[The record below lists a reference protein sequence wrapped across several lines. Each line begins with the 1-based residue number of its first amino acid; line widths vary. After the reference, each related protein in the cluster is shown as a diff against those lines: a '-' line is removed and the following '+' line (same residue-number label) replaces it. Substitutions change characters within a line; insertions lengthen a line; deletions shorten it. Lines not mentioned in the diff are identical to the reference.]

1 MKILRVFGVVVGIHL
16 FALML
21 IFANPGCSSTSKPA
35 PKPAE
40 TALAPAPV
48 APVVTVPVGGVADA
62 SSISAA
68 PIGFDPTALA
78 VAGVRYSPTRPGTP
92 AASAIVAAPVADVT
106 PATTYPVAK
115 GDSLW
120 TIAKK
125 NQLTVGELAAANN
138 LKPASTLRLGQ
149 KLIIPGK
156 APVSGGAVTAQPSAA
171 SIVPMATPANGVTP
185 ADAAKAKGEP
195 TSHTVKMGESLGTIA
210 RKYGVR
216 QGDIA
221 VANNITDP
229 QRITAG
235 QILSIPGGQAS
246 SGGGKAKAAAKP
258 ADPVAKPAEPARS
271 YFVVPPVEQDLDAG
285 LKPVPVTEVPVIR
298 VDDPAA
304 PAPKPAP

>member
-1 MKILRVFGVVVGIHL
+1 MKIIRVFGVVVGIHL

-40 TALAPAPV
+40 TASAPAPA
-48 APVVTVPVGGVADA
+48 APVVSVPIAGAADA

-68 PIGFDPTALA
+68 PIGFDPTAPA
-78 VAGVRYSPTRPGTP
+78 VAGVRFSPTRPGTP

-156 APVSGGAVTAQPSAA
+156 APASGGAGTAQAAAA
-171 SIVPMATPANGVTP
+171 SIVPTATPANGATP
-185 ADAAKAKGEP
+185 ADAGKAKGESI
-195 TSHTVKMGESLGTIA
+195 SHTVKMGESLGTIA

-229 QRITAG
+229 QKITAG
-235 QILSIPGGQAS
+235 QILSIPGWQTPVA
-246 SGGGKAKAAAKP
+246 KAKAAAKP
-258 ADPVAKPAEPARS
+258 ADPVVKPAEPARS
-271 YFVVPPVEQDLDAG
+271 YFVVPPVEQDLDSG

>member
-1 MKILRVFGVVVGIHL
+1 MKIIRVFGVVVGIHL

-40 TALAPAPV
+40 TASAPAPS
-48 APVVTVPVGGVADA
+48 APVVSVPLAGAADA

-68 PIGFDPTALA
+68 PIGFDPAAPA

-106 PATTYPVAK
+106 PATTYLVAK

-125 NQLTVGELAAANN
+125 NQLTVAELAAANN

-149 KLIIPGK
+149 KMIIPGK
-156 APVSGGAVTAQPSAA
+156 APVSGGAGTAQPPAA
-171 SIVPMATPANGVTP
+171 SIVPTATPANGATP
-185 ADAAKAKGEP
+185 ADAGKAKGESI
-195 TSHTVKMGESLGTIA
+195 SHTVKMGESLGTIA

-229 QRITAG
+229 QKITAG
-235 QILSIPGGQAS
+235 QILSIPGWQTPVA
-246 SGGGKAKAAAKP
+246 KAKAAAKP

-271 YFVVPPVEQDLDAG
+271 YFVVPPVEQDLDSG

>member
-1 MKILRVFGVVVGIHL
+1 
-16 FALML
+16 
-21 IFANPGCSSTSKPA
+21 
-35 PKPAE
+35 
-40 TALAPAPV
+40 
-48 APVVTVPVGGVADA
+48 VVTVPLAGAADA

-68 PIGFDPTALA
+68 PIGFDPAAPA

-106 PATTYPVAK
+106 PATTYLVAK

-125 NQLTVGELAAANN
+125 NQLTVAELAAANN

-156 APVSGGAVTAQPSAA
+156 APVSGGAGTAQSPAA
-171 SIVPMATPANGVTP
+171 STVPMATPANGATP
-185 ADAAKAKGEP
+185 ADAPKAKGESI
-195 TSHTVKMGESLGTIA
+195 SHTVKMGESLGTIA

-229 QRITAG
+229 QKITAG
-235 QILSIPGGQAS
+235 QILSIPGWQTPV
-246 SGGGKAKAAAKP
+246 GKAKAAAKP
-258 ADPVAKPAEPARS
+258 GDPVAKPAEPARS
-271 YFVVPPVEQDLDAG
+271 YFVVPPVEQDLDSG

>member
-1 MKILRVFGVVVGIHL
+1 MKIIRVFGVVVGIHL

-40 TALAPAPV
+40 TASAPAPS
-48 APVVTVPVGGVADA
+48 APVVTVPLGGAAEA

-68 PIGFDPTALA
+68 PIGFDPTAPA

-92 AASAIVAAPVADVT
+92 AASAIVAAPVADVI
-106 PATTYPVAK
+106 PATTYLVAK

-156 APVSGGAVTAQPSAA
+156 APVSGGAAATQPPAA
-171 SIVPMATPANGVTP
+171 STSPMATSAIGAPP
-185 ADAAKAKGEP
+185 PDAAKAKGESI
-195 TSHTVKMGESLGTIA
+195 SHTVKMGESLGTIA

-229 QRITAG
+229 QKITAG
-235 QILSIPGGQAS
+235 QILSIPGWQAPA
-246 SGGGKAKAAAKP
+246 GKAKAAAKP
-258 ADPVAKPAEPARS
+258 ADPAAKPAEPARS
-271 YFVVPPVEQDLDAG
+271 FFVVPPVEQDLDSG
-285 LKPVPVTEVPVIR
+285 LKPVPSTEVPVIR

-304 PAPKPAP
+304 PAPKLAP

>member
-1 MKILRVFGVVVGIHL
+1 MKIIRVFGVVVGIHL

-40 TALAPAPV
+40 TASAPAPS
-48 APVVTVPVGGVADA
+48 APVVTVPLAGAADA

-68 PIGFDPTALA
+68 PIGFDPAAPA

-106 PATTYPVAK
+106 PATTYLVAK

-125 NQLTVGELAAANN
+125 NQLTVAELAAANN

-156 APVSGGAVTAQPSAA
+156 ALVSGGAGTAQSPAA
-171 SIVPMATPANGVTP
+171 STVPMATPANGATP
-185 ADAAKAKGEP
+185 ADAPKAKGESI
-195 TSHTVKMGESLGTIA
+195 SHTVKMGESLGTIA

-229 QRITAG
+229 QKITAG
-235 QILSIPGGQAS
+235 QILSIPGWQTPVA
-246 SGGGKAKAAAKP
+246 KAKAAAKP

-271 YFVVPPVEQDLDAG
+271 YFVVPPVEQDLDSG

>member
-1 MKILRVFGVVVGIHL
+1 MKIIRVFGVVVGIHL

-40 TALAPAPV
+40 TASAPAPS
-48 APVVTVPVGGVADA
+48 APVVTGPLVGAADA

-68 PIGFDPTALA
+68 PIGFDPAAPA

-106 PATTYPVAK
+106 PATTYLVAK

-125 NQLTVGELAAANN
+125 NQLTVAELAAANN

-156 APVSGGAVTAQPSAA
+156 APVSGGAGTAQSPAA
-171 SIVPMATPANGVTP
+171 STVPMATPANGATP
-185 ADAAKAKGEP
+185 ADAPKTKGESI
-195 TSHTVKMGESLGTIA
+195 SHTVKMGESLGTIA

-229 QRITAG
+229 QKITAG
-235 QILSIPGGQAS
+235 QILSIPGWQTPV
-246 SGGGKAKAAAKP
+246 GKAKAAAKP
-258 ADPVAKPAEPARS
+258 GDPVAKPAEPARS
-271 YFVVPPVEQDLDAG
+271 YFVVPPVEQDLDSG

>member
-1 MKILRVFGVVVGIHL
+1 MKIIRVFGVVVGIHL

-35 PKPAE
+35 PQPPE
-40 TALAPAPV
+40 TAAAPAPS
-48 APVVTVPVGGVADA
+48 APVVTVPRGGA
-62 SSISAA
+62 SEPSALSAA
-68 PIGFDPTALA
+68 PITFDPTAPA
-78 VAGVRYSPTRPGTP
+78 VSGVRYSPTRPGTP

-106 PATTYPVAK
+106 PATTYAVGK

-125 NQLTVGELAAANN
+125 NHLTVSELAAANN

-156 APVSGGAVTAQPSAA
+156 APATGAAGTAGAALPPSPAA
-171 SIVPMATPANGVTP
+171 MAPAAAPTGTNSPATPA
-185 ADAAKAKGEP
+185 KAPGESI
-195 TSHTVKMGESLGTIA
+195 SHTVKMGESLGTIA

-229 QRITAG
+229 QKITAG
-235 QILSIPGGQAS
+235 QILTIPGWQAPAGQ
-246 SGGGKAKAAAKP
+246 AKAAAKP
-258 ADPVAKPAEPARS
+258 GEPARTF
-271 YFVVPPVEQDLDAG
+271 FVVPPVEQDLDAG
-285 LKPVPVTEVPVIR
+285 LKAVPAADVPIIR
-298 VDDPAA
+298 VDEVPA
-304 PAPKPAP
+304 PAPQKAP

>member
-1 MKILRVFGVVVGIHL
+1 MKIIRVFGVVVGIHL

-40 TALAPAPV
+40 TASAPAPS
-48 APVVTVPVGGVADA
+48 APLVTVPLAGAADA

-68 PIGFDPTALA
+68 PIGFDPAAPA

-106 PATTYPVAK
+106 PATTYLVAK

-125 NQLTVGELAAANN
+125 NQLTVAELAAANN

-156 APVSGGAVTAQPSAA
+156 APVSGGAGTAQSPAA
-171 SIVPMATPANGVTP
+171 STVPMATPANGATP
-185 ADAAKAKGEP
+185 ADAPKTKGESI
-195 TSHTVKMGESLGTIA
+195 SHTVKMGESLGTIA

-229 QRITAG
+229 QKITAG
-235 QILSIPGGQAS
+235 QILSIPGWQTPV
-246 SGGGKAKAAAKP
+246 GKAKAAAKP
-258 ADPVAKPAEPARS
+258 GDPVAKPAEPARS
-271 YFVVPPVEQDLDAG
+271 YFVVPPVEQDLDSG

>member
-1 MKILRVFGVVVGIHL
+1 MKIIRVFGVVVGIHL

-40 TALAPAPV
+40 TASAPAPA
-48 APVVTVPVGGVADA
+48 APVVSVPLGGAADA

-68 PIGFDPTALA
+68 PIGFDPAAPA

-92 AASAIVAAPVADVT
+92 AASAIAAAPVADVT
-106 PATTYPVAK
+106 PATTYLVAN

-125 NQLTVGELAAANN
+125 NQLTVAELAAANN

-149 KLIIPGK
+149 KMIIPGK
-156 APVSGGAVTAQPSAA
+156 APVSGGAGTAQPPAA
-171 SIVPMATPANGVTP
+171 SIVPTATPANGATP
-185 ADAAKAKGEP
+185 ADAGKAKGESI
-195 TSHTVKMGESLGTIA
+195 SHTVKMGESLGTIA

-229 QRITAG
+229 QKITAG
-235 QILSIPGGQAS
+235 QILSIPGWQTPVA
-246 SGGGKAKAAAKP
+246 KAKPAAKP

-271 YFVVPPVEQDLDAG
+271 YFVVPPVEQDLDSG

>member
-1 MKILRVFGVVVGIHL
+1 MKIIRVFGVVVGIHL

-35 PKPAE
+35 PQPPE
-40 TALAPAPV
+40 TAAPAPS
-48 APVVTVPVGGVADA
+48 APIVTVPLG
-62 SSISAA
+62 SPPEPSTLSAA
-68 PIGFDPTALA
+68 PIMFDPTAPA
-78 VAGVRYSPTRPGTP
+78 VSGVRYSPTRPGTP

-106 PATTYPVAK
+106 PATTYAVGK

-125 NQLTVGELAAANN
+125 NHLTVSELAAANN

-156 APVSGGAVTAQPSAA
+156 APAAGAVGTALPVSA
-171 SIVPMATPANGVTP
+171 PAAAP
-185 ADAAKAKGEP
+185 AAGNIPAAPAKASGESI
-195 TSHTVKMGESLGTIA
+195 SHTVKIGEYLGTIA

-229 QRITAG
+229 QKITAG
-235 QILSIPGGQAS
+235 QILSIPGWQAPA
-246 SGGGKAKAAAKP
+246 GKAKAAAKP
-258 ADPVAKPAEPARS
+258 AEASPKPAEPARS
-271 YFVVPPVEQDLDAG
+271 FFVVPPVEQDLDSG
-285 LKPVPVTEVPVIR
+285 LKAVPATDVPVIK
-298 VDDPAA
+298 VDEAPA
-304 PAPKPAP
+304 PAPKKAP

>member
-1 MKILRVFGVVVGIHL
+1 VV
-16 FALML
+16 
-21 IFANPGCSSTSKPA
+21 S
-35 PKPAE
+35 
-40 TALAPAPV
+40 
-48 APVVTVPVGGVADA
+48 VPLGGAADA

-68 PIGFDPTALA
+68 PIGFDPAAPA

-106 PATTYPVAK
+106 PATTYLVAK

-125 NQLTVGELAAANN
+125 NQLTVAELAAANN

-156 APVSGGAVTAQPSAA
+156 APVSGGAGTAQSPAA
-171 SIVPMATPANGVTP
+171 STVPMATPANGATP
-185 ADAAKAKGEP
+185 ADAPKAKGESI
-195 TSHTVKMGESLGTIA
+195 SHTVKMGESLGTIA

-229 QRITAG
+229 QKITAG
-235 QILSIPGGQAS
+235 QILSIPGWQTPVA
-246 SGGGKAKAAAKP
+246 KAKAAAKP

-271 YFVVPPVEQDLDAG
+271 YFVVPPVEQDLDSG

>member
-1 MKILRVFGVVVGIHL
+1 MKIIRVFGVVVGIHL

-40 TALAPAPV
+40 TASAPAPA
-48 APVVTVPVGGVADA
+48 APVGSVPLGGAADV

-68 PIGFDPTALA
+68 PIGFDPTAPA
-78 VAGVRYSPTRPGTP
+78 VAGVRFSPTRPGTP

-156 APVSGGAVTAQPSAA
+156 APASGGAGTAQAPAA
-171 SIVPMATPANGVTP
+171 SIVPTATPANGATP
-185 ADAAKAKGEP
+185 ADAGKAKGESI
-195 TSHTVKMGESLGTIA
+195 SHTVKMGESLGTIA

-229 QRITAG
+229 QKITAG
-235 QILSIPGGQAS
+235 QILSIPGWQTPVA
-246 SGGGKAKAAAKP
+246 KAKAAAKP

-271 YFVVPPVEQDLDAG
+271 YFVVPPVEQDLDSG

>member
-1 MKILRVFGVVVGIHL
+1 MKIIRVFGVVVGIHL

-40 TALAPAPV
+40 TASAPAPS
-48 APVVTVPVGGVADA
+48 APVVTVPLAGAADA

-68 PIGFDPTALA
+68 PIGFDPAAPA

-106 PATTYPVAK
+106 PATTYLVAK

-125 NQLTVGELAAANN
+125 NQLTVAELAAANN

-156 APVSGGAVTAQPSAA
+156 APVSGGAGTAQSPAVST
-171 SIVPMATPANGVTP
+171 VPMATPANGATP
-185 ADAAKAKGEP
+185 ADAPKTKGESI
-195 TSHTVKMGESLGTIA
+195 SHTVKMGESLGTIA

-229 QRITAG
+229 QKITAG
-235 QILSIPGGQAS
+235 QILSIPGWQTPV
-246 SGGGKAKAAAKP
+246 GKAKAAAKP
-258 ADPVAKPAEPARS
+258 GDPVAKPAEPARS
-271 YFVVPPVEQDLDAG
+271 YFVVPPVEQDLDSG

>member
-1 MKILRVFGVVVGIHL
+1 MKIIRVFGVVVGIHL

-40 TALAPAPV
+40 TASAPAPA
-48 APVVTVPVGGVADA
+48 APVGSVPLGGAADV

-68 PIGFDPTALA
+68 PIGFDPTAPA
-78 VAGVRYSPTRPGTP
+78 VAGVRFSPTRPGTP
-92 AASAIVAAPVADVT
+92 AASAIVAAPVAGVT

-156 APVSGGAVTAQPSAA
+156 APASAGAGTAQAAAA
-171 SIVPMATPANGVTP
+171 SIVPTATPAYGATP
-185 ADAAKAKGEP
+185 ADAGKAKGESI
-195 TSHTVKMGESLGTIA
+195 SHTVKMGESLGTIA

-229 QRITAG
+229 QKITAG
-235 QILSIPGGQAS
+235 QILSIPGWQTPVA
-246 SGGGKAKAAAKP
+246 KAKAAAKP
-258 ADPVAKPAEPARS
+258 TDPVAKPAEPARS
-271 YFVVPPVEQDLDAG
+271 YFVVPPVEQDLDSG

>member
-1 MKILRVFGVVVGIHL
+1 MKIIRVFGVVVGIHL

-35 PKPAE
+35 PQPTE
-40 TALAPAPV
+40 TAAPAPS
-48 APVVTVPVGGVADA
+48 APVVTVPLGGP
-62 SSISAA
+62 SEPSTLSAA
-68 PIGFDPTALA
+68 PITFDPTAPA
-78 VAGVRYSPTRPGTP
+78 VSGVRYSPTRPGTP

-106 PATTYPVAK
+106 PATTYAVGK

-125 NQLTVGELAAANN
+125 NHLTVSELAAANN

-156 APVSGGAVTAQPSAA
+156 APAAGAAGTTGAALSASAPAAVPAGSIPS
-171 SIVPMATPANGVTP
+171 ATPAKP
-185 ADAAKAKGEP
+185 AGE
-195 TSHTVKMGESLGTIA
+195 SIAHTVKMGESLGTIA

-229 QRITAG
+229 QKITAG
-235 QILSIPGGQAS
+235 QILSIPGWQAPA
-246 SGGGKAKAAAKP
+246 GKAKSAAKP
-258 ADPVAKPAEPARS
+258 VEASPKPAEPARS
-271 YFVVPPVEQDLDAG
+271 FFVVPPVEQDLDSN
-285 LKPVPVTEVPVIR
+285 LKAVPTTDVPVIR
-298 VDDPAA
+298 VDEAPA
-304 PAPKPAP
+304 PAPKKAP

>member
-1 MKILRVFGVVVGIHL
+1 MKIIRVFGVVVGIHL

-40 TALAPAPV
+40 TASAPAPS
-48 APVVTVPVGGVADA
+48 APVVTVPLAGAADA
-62 SSISAA
+62 STLSAA
-68 PIGFDPTALA
+68 PIGFDPAAPA

-106 PATTYPVAK
+106 PATTYLVAK

-125 NQLTVGELAAANN
+125 NQLTVAELAAANN

-156 APVSGGAVTAQPSAA
+156 APVSGGAGTAQSPAA
-171 SIVPMATPANGVTP
+171 STVPMATPANGATP
-185 ADAAKAKGEP
+185 ADAPKAKGESI
-195 TSHTVKMGESLGTIA
+195 SHTVKMGESLGTIA

-229 QRITAG
+229 QKITAG
-235 QILSIPGGQAS
+235 QILSIPGWQTPV
-246 SGGGKAKAAAKP
+246 GKAKAAAKP
-258 ADPVAKPAEPARS
+258 GDPVAKPAEPARS
-271 YFVVPPVEQDLDAG
+271 YFVVPPVEQDLDSG

>member
-1 MKILRVFGVVVGIHL
+1 MKIIRVFGVVVGIHL

-40 TALAPAPV
+40 TASAPAPA
-48 APVVTVPVGGVADA
+48 APVVSVPLGGAADA

-68 PIGFDPTALA
+68 PIGFDPAAPA

-106 PATTYPVAK
+106 PATTYLVAK

-125 NQLTVGELAAANN
+125 NQLTVAELAAANN

-156 APVSGGAVTAQPSAA
+156 APVSGGAGTAQSPAA
-171 SIVPMATPANGVTP
+171 STVPMATPANGATP
-185 ADAAKAKGEP
+185 ADAPKAKGESI
-195 TSHTVKMGESLGTIA
+195 SHTVKMGESLGTIA

-229 QRITAG
+229 QKITAG
-235 QILSIPGGQAS
+235 QILSIPGWQTPVA
-246 SGGGKAKAAAKP
+246 KAKAAAKP

-271 YFVVPPVEQDLDAG
+271 YFVVPPVEQDLDSG

>member
-1 MKILRVFGVVVGIHL
+1 MKIIRVFGVVVGIHL

-40 TALAPAPV
+40 TASAPAPS
-48 APVVTVPVGGVADA
+48 APVVTVPLAGAADA

-68 PIGFDPTALA
+68 PIGFDPAAPA

-106 PATTYPVAK
+106 PATTYLVAK

-125 NQLTVGELAAANN
+125 NQLTVAELAAANN

-156 APVSGGAVTAQPSAA
+156 APASGGAGTAQAPAA
-171 SIVPMATPANGVTP
+171 SIVPTATPANGATP
-185 ADAAKAKGEP
+185 ADAGKAKGESI
-195 TSHTVKMGESLGTIA
+195 SHTVKMGESLGTIA

-229 QRITAG
+229 QKITAG
-235 QILSIPGGQAS
+235 QILSIPGWQTPVA
-246 SGGGKAKAAAKP
+246 KAKAAAKP

-271 YFVVPPVEQDLDAG
+271 YFVVPPVEQDLDSG

>member
-1 MKILRVFGVVVGIHL
+1 MKIIRVFGVVVGIHL

-40 TALAPAPV
+40 TASAPAPA
-48 APVVTVPVGGVADA
+48 APVVSVPIAGAADA

-68 PIGFDPTALA
+68 PIGFDPTAPA
-78 VAGVRYSPTRPGTP
+78 VAGVRFSPTRPGTP

-138 LKPASTLRLGQ
+138 LKPASTLRIGQ

-156 APVSGGAVTAQPSAA
+156 APASGGAGTAQAPAA
-171 SIVPMATPANGVTP
+171 SIVPTATPANGATP
-185 ADAAKAKGEP
+185 ADAGKAKGESI
-195 TSHTVKMGESLGTIA
+195 SHTVKMGESLGTIA

-229 QRITAG
+229 QKITAG
-235 QILSIPGGQAS
+235 QILSIPGWQTPVA
-246 SGGGKAKAAAKP
+246 KAKAAAKP
-258 ADPVAKPAEPARS
+258 TDPVAKPAEPARS
-271 YFVVPPVEQDLDAG
+271 YFVVPPVEQDLDSG

>member
-1 MKILRVFGVVVGIHL
+1 MKIIRVFGVVVGIHL

-40 TALAPAPV
+40 TASAPAPS
-48 APVVTVPVGGVADA
+48 APVVTVPLVGAADA

-68 PIGFDPTALA
+68 PIGFDPAAPA

-106 PATTYPVAK
+106 PATTYLVAK

-125 NQLTVGELAAANN
+125 NQLTVAELAAANN

-156 APVSGGAVTAQPSAA
+156 APVSGGAGTAQSPAA
-171 SIVPMATPANGVTP
+171 STVPMATPANGATP
-185 ADAAKAKGEP
+185 ADAPKTKGESI
-195 TSHTVKMGESLGTIA
+195 SHTVKMGESLGTIT

-229 QRITAG
+229 QKITAG
-235 QILSIPGGQAS
+235 QILSIPGWQTPV
-246 SGGGKAKAAAKP
+246 GKAKAAAKP
-258 ADPVAKPAEPARS
+258 GDSVAKPAEPARS
-271 YFVVPPVEQDLDAG
+271 YFVVPPVEQDLDSG